1 MIESYIIIPLH
12 LGNLELYGMY
22 YPSYIRYIESLITFP
37 LLHLPSPARP
47 IQPTPMIHPQCI
59 RIISSLHSQ
68 LRRRLR
74 PHARLAIKHN
84 LLLLPFCSFTCGS
97 FGGRLRVSEPG
108 LEFLRRQEIGIRL
121 RSQRNRDGARN
132 DTRCGEF
139 GGFADVD

>member
-1 MIESYIIIPLH
+1 
-12 LGNLELYGMY
+12 
-22 YPSYIRYIESLITFP
+22 
-37 LLHLPSPARP
+37 
-47 IQPTPMIHPQCI
+47 MIHPQRI
-59 RIISSLHSQ
+59 RIITRLHSQ

-84 LLLLPFCSFTCGS
+84 LLLPLAFCCC

-139 GGFADVD
+139 GGFANVD